1 MFVAHHG
8 NPQVSLTVNR
18 SPHPDEVAVPHP
30 EALFETTGSI
40 ARLTFNR
47 PAARNALTWTM
58 YDALV
63 AACAA
68 VDANADVRA
77 LVIRGAGDAFA
88 AGSDIRQFAEFK
100 SGDDGIA
107 YEKRLDSVIDR
118 LERVT
123 VPTIAQVHGVA
134 AGGGCVIALACDL
147 RVCSPDARFGVPIAR
162 TLGNCLSVANCA
174 RLIDA
179 VGAARASDLV
189 FTGRLVDVAEADGM
203 GLVTRI
209 AELSAID
216 AAVEELVATI
226 AANAPLTIRAA
237 KVAFHRLA
245 AHRRLAA
252 GQDAEFIAACYG
264 SADFREGI
272 TAFLEKRRPRF
283 SGR

>member
-1 MFVAHHG
+1 
-8 NPQVSLTVNR
+8 
-18 SPHPDEVAVPHP
+18 VPHP

-88 AGSDIRQFAEFK
+88 AGTDIRQFAEFK

-107 YEKRLDSVIDR
+107 YETRLDSVIDR

-162 TLGNCLSVANCA
+162 TLGNCLSAANCA